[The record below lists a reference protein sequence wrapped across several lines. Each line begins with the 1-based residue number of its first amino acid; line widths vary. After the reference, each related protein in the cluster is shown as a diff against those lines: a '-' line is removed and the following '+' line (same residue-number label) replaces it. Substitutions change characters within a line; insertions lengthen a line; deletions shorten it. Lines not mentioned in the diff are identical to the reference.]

1 VNERS
6 GRSWADYEPTE
17 QDYARFRRA
26 VENGEIEFWDER
38 GTITEEQFDA
48 LRKRVVDAEVERRS

>member
-17 QDYARFRRA
+17 QDYSRFREA
-26 VENGEIEFWDER
+26 VENGEIEVWDER

-48 LRKRVVDAEVERRS
+48 LRKRVVDAEIERRD